1 MRWLIG
7 ILPIWVEAAKLAF
20 GFFISLLEYGDTL
33 EQAALQHWKHMFEEH
48 RTGWFHEMV
57 SFFDTIGILE
67 DMGGASAI
75 LTWNTAMARDWQ
87 QPLANRCKDIACR
100 NLRSSLE
107 GGKYDFLLSMI
118 PTFDS
123 PRPLAVSVG
132 STGGKSLYRWMLS
145 SHSLEVETG
154 RYERIPRQE
163 RFCKCCW
170 KLVFWNVLGDEFHSL
185 TDCAHGELT
194 RINCLD
200 RLCEIFGSENA
211 MTIFDA
217 IPSLPSKSGVQQKMF
232 WKHLGTVTSSVDRAI
247 LHERLVS
254 LQVLDRWMTL
264 MRSAQIQII
273 RETAE
278 RRFRKKLRRQMRNTT
293 WIISS
298 SDSDDDEVIFVSHA
312 PGRSEGALNPWYPHF
327 TPFRVIYFVYAHPC
341 SLMRLS
347 HHAFLLVSPWK
358 RFLGDVPPHLLREC
372 TGHRTEQNRTR
383 LAMMFNDSCISV
395 HTQLGAH
402 LQPMAGV
409 SGVSYPAEVRRA

>member
-1 MRWLIG
+1 MLEPKLSSKLNCSFWICCV
-7 ILPIWVEAAKLAF
+7 ILSRCGQQLEMVSGSPGETYKTAMF
-20 GFFISLLEYGDTL
+20 RLLTL
-33 EQAALQHWKHMFEEH
+33 EHWKHMFEEH

-107 GGKYDFLLSMI
+107 GGKYNFLLSMI

-145 SHSLEVETG
+145 SHSLEVGTG

-163 RFCKCCW
+163 RFYKCCW

-185 TDCAHGELT
+185 TDCARGEVT
-194 RINCLD
+194 RRKCLD

-211 MTIFDA
+211 MMIFDA
-217 IPSLPSKSGVQQKMF
+217 VPSLPSKSGVQQKMF

-254 LQVLDRWMTL
+254 LQVPDRWMTL

-298 SDSDDDEVIFVSHA
+298 SDSDDDEVWW
-312 PGRSEGALNPWYPHF
+312 GHF
-327 TPFRVIYFVYAHPC
+327 CFTCTWPKRGCLESVIPTFHPFSCNLFCLC
-341 SLMRLS
+341 SS
-347 HHAFLLVSPWK
+347 LLFDEIVSPRVFACFTLK
-358 RFLGDVPPHLLREC
+358 AVFGRCAAALATRVHRAQD
-372 TGHRTEQNRTR
+372 RTEQNRLLT
-383 LAMMFNDSCISV
+383 LMFKTCFF
-395 HTQLGAH
+395 HMLK
-402 LQPMAGV
+402 P
-409 SGVSYPAEVRRA
+409 